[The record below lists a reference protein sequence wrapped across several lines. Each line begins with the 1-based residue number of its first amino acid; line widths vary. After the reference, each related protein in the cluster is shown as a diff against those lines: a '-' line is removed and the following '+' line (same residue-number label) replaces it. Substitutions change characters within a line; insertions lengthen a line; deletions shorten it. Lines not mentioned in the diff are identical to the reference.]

1 MDHLSNPS
9 FVSGRL
15 LERSDLS
22 NGGLDDELI
31 IDVAAGSAVSANRF
45 ERASVDVAPRG
56 NRQRAAFEIIGGA
69 AVAIAGLTFV
79 GKAVR
84 NAFRWRGRGQL
95 YDLVL
100 LWAPGVVAI
109 ILSLAAINLIGVNP
123 SGSVAYGLGVILFG
137 AELAILIIG
146 GSDAAAFPAFLSDPV

>member
-1 MDHLSNPS
+1 MAGWTMDSLSTWLQARPY
-9 FVSGRL
+9 RL
-15 LERSDLS
+15 TVLNALLLTLLL
-22 NGGLDDELI
+22 GVI
-31 IDVAAGSAVSANRF
+31 GSA
-45 ERASVDVAPRG
+45 PL
-56 NRQRAAFEIIGGA
+56 FEIIGGA
-69 AVAIAGLTFV
+69 AVAIAGLAFL

-109 ILSLAAINLIGVNP
+109 ILSLAAIGLIGVNP

>member
-1 MDHLSNPS
+1 MNSLSTWLQARPY
-9 FVSGRL
+9 RL
-15 LERSDLS
+15 TVLNALLLTLLL
-22 NGGLDDELI
+22 GVI
-31 IDVAAGSAVSANRF
+31 GSA
-45 ERASVDVAPRG
+45 PL
-56 NRQRAAFEIIGGA
+56 FEIIGGA
-69 AVAIAGLTFV
+69 AVVIAGLAFL

-109 ILSLAAINLIGVNP
+109 ILSLAAIGLIGVNP
-123 SGSVAYGLGVILFG
+123 SGSVAHGLGVILFG